1 MKKPFNPV
9 IPDYTPRAKK
19 PKEEEVK
26 LDLKPCL
33 NCGKAI
39 SDGYYSRHGDGGTCS
54 KKCMLEQDK
63 KPKYPGHTEE
73 DFLQRLCETMDND
86 H

>member
-1 MKKPFNPV
+1 MKKPFNPL
-9 IPDYTPRAKK
+9 PLDYTPKAKK
-19 PKEEEVK
+19 KEEEVK

-39 SDGYYSRHGDGGTCS
+39 GEGYYASYEKGGVCNKT
-54 KKCMLEQDK
+54 CMLEQDK

-73 DFLQRLCETMDND
+73 DFFKLFPQLLQEN
-86 H
+86 